1 MKLDLYTC
9 VFVCVYV
16 LWDVCVCVA
25 GCECIFPALCIFQV
39 PLPPHST
46 RQPVPHLISSGDAHS
61 TVGS

>member
-1 MKLDLYTC
+1 MC
-9 VFVCVYV
+9 VRVCVCV
-16 LWDVCVCVA
+16 MGCVCVA